1 MSTKRNAKDRAIDVV
16 NAHKRA
22 FAAAITLQDFLNTCT
37 SLSSPHGNEFRLIVK
52 KTSPFRT
59 EIEIISSVGEE
70 TYKAYVRDFDVF
82 PSDAIDNLMSILDK
96 ASGDKKPNV

>member
-1 MSTKRNAKDRAIDVV
+1 MSTKKNAKDRAIDVV
-16 NAHKRA
+16 NAHKKA
-22 FAAAITLQDFLNTCT
+22 FAAEISLQNFLNACT
-37 SLSSPHGNEFRLIVK
+37 SLNFPHGNEFRLIVK

-82 PSDAIDNLMSILDK
+82 PSNAIDNLISILDK
-96 ASGDKKPNV
+96 ASGNKKPNV